1 MGLSK
6 TDAEKIASDII
17 AKLSKDPNSF
27 GDHRRNDD
35 CVDWSIACWIL
46 GKDPLDN
53 AWSMISKLQ
62 QSKMINGSEWI
73 RTRNKIEVVS
83 GYRDKWCPKGKEERG
98 LNYLCRGISYYQ
110 L

>member
-6 TDAEKIASDII
+6 TDAEKIAKGIVCTLGTD
-17 AKLSKDPNSF
+17 ANSF

-35 CVDWSIACWIL
+35 CVDFCIACWIL
-46 GKDPLDN
+46 GKNPMDEVVKQVPRLEK
-53 AWSMISKLQ
+53 SKR
-62 QSKMINGSEWI
+62 INGSDWL

-83 GYRDKWCPKGKEERG
+83 GYRDKWCPEGKEERG

-110 L
+110 N